1 MGSEKRRLEG
11 IMLFGVIGLLFGL
24 VGNIS
29 YYLKLT
35 GIYIEFFH
43 NIDIESAGVMMIIP
57 TIGLG
62 IAAIANYKLNVDEE
76 ILEELKNKTLFFKL
90 ICILFAFYMLFTIAI
105 MKNLVLFR
113 TAILMEILLILMY
126 IIERK
131 IKALELTDRQLK
143 WKRDYDY
150 PGTYNKESNFFWRMK
165 FKFSPHVKVK
175 WKDRVNRIKWMKL
188 LFIIFFMLGYFDR
201 EVYIILIIFIPD
213 LIYFFE
219 VIFGLYTKT
228 SGICTGVV
236 EVGRQSRNSNVI
248 IYKAYITDYESEEEI
263 TFKVR
268 DYCYISER
276 DEIVVVHSMITKR
289 VIEVQGIRMDFI

>member
-11 IMLFGVIGLLFGL
+11 IMLFGIIGLLFGL

-35 GIYIEFFH
+35 GIYIEFFY
-43 NIDIESAGVMMIIP
+43 NIDIESASIMMIIP

-62 IAAIANYKLNVDEE
+62 IAAIVNYKLNVDEE

-90 ICILFAFYMLFTIAI
+90 ICILFAFYMIFTIVV

-131 IKALELTDRQLK
+131 AKALELTDRQLK

-188 LFIIFFMLGYFDR
+188 LFMIFFMLRDFDR

-236 EVGRQSRNSNVI
+236 EVGESENSSVI
-248 IYKAYITDYESEEEI
+248 IYKAYITDYENEEEI

-276 DEIVVVHSMITKR
+276 DEVVVVHSMITKR

>member
-11 IMLFGVIGLLFGL
+11 IMLFGIIGLLFGL

-35 GIYIEFFH
+35 GIYIEFFY
-43 NIDIESAGVMMIIP
+43 NIDIESASIMMIIP

-90 ICILFAFYMLFTIAI
+90 ICILFAFYMLFTIVV

-126 IIERK
+126 IIARK
-131 IKALELTDRQLK
+131 AKALELTDRQLK

-188 LFIIFFMLGYFDR
+188 LFMIFFMLGDFDR

-236 EVGRQSRNSNVI
+236 EVGESENSSVI
-248 IYKAYITDYESEEEI
+248 IYKAYITDYENEEEI

-276 DEIVVVHSMITKR
+276 DEVVVVHSMITKR

>member
-24 VGNIS
+24 LGNIS

-35 GIYIEFFH
+35 GIYIEFFY
-43 NIDIESAGVMMIIP
+43 NIDIESASIMMIIP

-90 ICILFAFYMLFTIAI
+90 ICILFAFYMLFTIVV

-126 IIERK
+126 IIARK
-131 IKALELTDRQLK
+131 AKALELTDRQLK

-150 PGTYNKESNFFWRMK
+150 PGTYNKESRFFWRMK

-188 LFIIFFMLGYFDR
+188 LFMIFFMLGDFDR

-236 EVGRQSRNSNVI
+236 EVGESENSSVI
-248 IYKAYITDYESEEEI
+248 IYKAYITDYENEEEI

-276 DEIVVVHSMITKR
+276 DEVVVVHSMITKR